1 MARMQRWIPMALAL
15 TFLSELSIVPISAAE
30 ERQITNGKKV
40 LMEFTIVVPEENTV
54 FPNNVAQ
61 YIQGRHEVLPALEQ
75 ALTGMTPGEKKR
87 VDLPPDQAFGP
98 YDEKKKLTISRDQLP
113 SDLRPGTVLR
123 NPEGQPF
130 TVVELSDS
138 NAVVDYNHPLAGK
151 HLVFDVKIID
161 VQQQP

>member
-1 MARMQRWIPMALAL
+1 MTRMQRWIPMALAL
-15 TFLSELSIVPISAAE
+15 TFLSGLSIVPISAAE

-61 YIQGRHEVLPALEQ
+61 YIQGRHE
-75 ALTGMTPGEKKR
+75 GMTPGEKKR
-87 VDLPPDQAFGP
+87 VDLPADQAFGP

-113 SDLRPGTVLR
+113 ADLRPGTVLR

>member
-1 MARMQRWIPMALAL
+1 MAQMQRWGPVALAL
-15 TFLSELSIVPISAAE
+15 SFFIGTPVGPAIAAD
-30 ERQITNGKKV
+30 ERQITDGKKV

-61 YIQGRHEVLPALEQ
+61 YVQGRHEVLPALEQ

-87 VDLPPDQAFGP
+87 IDLPADQAFGP
-98 YDEKKKLTISRDQLP
+98 YDEKKKVTISRDQLP
-113 SDLRPGTVLR
+113 ADLKPGAVLR

-130 TVVELSDS
+130 TVVELSDA